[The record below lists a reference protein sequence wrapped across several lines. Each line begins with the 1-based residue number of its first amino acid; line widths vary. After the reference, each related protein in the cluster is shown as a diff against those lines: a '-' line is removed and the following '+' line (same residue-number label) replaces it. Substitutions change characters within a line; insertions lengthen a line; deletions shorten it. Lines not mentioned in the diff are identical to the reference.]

1 MAARAPRA
9 SSRALQTTPEPSPD
23 TIPPEVA
30 KARTAL
36 ARAAITIASFRWKL
50 RAAGYP
56 FREPPGVDMALDSI
70 DAVLYPEERR
80 RA

>member
-1 MAARAPRA
+1 MAARPPRA
-9 SSRALQTTPEPSPD
+9 SSRALQTPPPHPAD
-23 TIPPEVA
+23 TPPEVA
-30 KARTAL
+30 QARTAL

-56 FREPPGVDMALDSI
+56 FREPPGVDVALASI
-70 DAVLYPEERR
+70 DAVLYPEEAR

>member
-1 MAARAPRA
+1 MAARVPRA
-9 SSRALQTTPEPSPD
+9 SSRALQPTPEPD

-30 KARTAL
+30 QARTAL

-56 FREPPGVDMALDSI
+56 FREPPGVDTALASI
-70 DAVLYPEERR
+70 DAVLYPDEAR

>member
-9 SSRALQTTPEPSPD
+9 SSRALQTNPD
-23 TIPPEVA
+23 TADIPPEVA
-30 KARTAL
+30 QTRTAL
-36 ARAAITIASFRWKL
+36 ARAAMTIASFRWKL

-80 RA
+80 KA

>member
-9 SSRALQTTPEPSPD
+9 TSRALQTAPEPLNEV
-23 TIPPEVA
+23 PPEVA
-30 KARTAL
+30 QARTAL

-56 FREPPGVDMALDSI
+56 FREPPGVDVALASI
-70 DAVLYPEERR
+70 DAVLYPEEAR

>member
-9 SSRALQTTPEPSPD
+9 TSRALQTTPEPQEV
-23 TIPPEVA
+23 PPEVA
-30 KARTAL
+30 QARTAL

-56 FREPPGVDMALDSI
+56 FREPPGVDVALASI
-70 DAVLYPEERR
+70 DAVLYPEEAR

>member
-9 SSRALQTTPEPSPD
+9 SSRALQTTPEPD
-23 TIPPEVA
+23 TIPPEVQQ
-30 KARTAL
+30 ARTAL

-50 RAAGYP
+50 RAAAYP
-56 FREPPGVDMALDSI
+56 FREPPGVDLALDSI